1 MSLSLFLLHNK
12 KVNSYLK
19 MPPFLSFIDMKD
31 LCLNCSS
38 YFVKLPINRSGAVH
52 RLE

>member
-1 MSLSLFLLHNK
+1 MSLSLFLLNNK

-19 MPPFLSFIDMKD
+19 MPHFLSLIAMKD

-38 YFVKLPINRSGAVH
+38 YFVKLPINRSGGVP